1 MADETATKDAL
12 QVVFTSVQEDY
23 EVLERDAVATCQEL
37 EGEGGPSG
45 SSVASRLRSLGGRV
59 TERLKG
65 ALRLSVWKALGV
77 VLTHY
82 IINFKQLAMGYIIP
96 DGNEDTAVSAMEQ
109 ADAAAEGA
117 ALANFFEGDLLP
129 DAEDDEDE
137 GLRDGE
143 GDLDSLG
150 REAHDNKLGF
160 CFNRLPV

>member
-1 MADETATKDAL
+1 M
-12 QVVFTSVQEDY
+12 
-23 EVLERDAVATCQEL
+23 
-37 EGEGGPSG
+37 SG
-45 SSVASRLRSLGGRV
+45 SSLASRLMSLGDRLI
-59 TERLKG
+59 ERLKG
-65 ALRLSVWKALGV
+65 ALRLSVRKALGV

-117 ALANFFEGDLLP
+117 ASALANFFEGDLLP

-143 GDLDSLG
+143 GDRDSLG